1 MPLVSLLLSVL
12 GRGASGTTYIRTHA
26 CNKSSASLWKDHHE
40 SCLLKSFSALWILTT
55 FFSVEI
61 RPLVVHVWNS
71 NLGWVDILHHWG
83 TGAGR
88 PSIHPPPFRSFLF
101 TCNGW
106 ILCPGLLLHPCS
118 PAAPTPYPTM
128 RAQNTDCCGGRKRG
142 NCYRWGAVRARS
154 HLIHQQQSLP
164 CFCWLRDLNRMF
176 QVKCTNT
183 LELKSIVSILT
194 TPTPNPPPS
203 SPRQGTLNPD
213 HLITKIT
220 HTYTPT
226 HPSSP
231 NFSSHLS
238 LWFLFSLCFRTRWEF
253 SLHFYEFSYAFKKMF
268 VIFYKTFIGVLPR
281 GGF

>member
-203 SPRQGTLNPD
+203 SLTLSEP
-213 HLITKIT
+213 
-220 HTYTPT
+220 P
-226 HPSSP
+226 PQW
-231 NFSSHLS
+231 LS
-238 LWFLFSLCFRTRWEF
+238 LRFFSQLSHAPLPSVIWWKQIWLGFCLAQKH
-253 SLHFYEFSYAFKKMF
+253 SLAPHCPQLT
-268 VIFYKTFIGVLPR
+268 I
-281 GGF
+281 